1 MKTKYGKWSTVSRF
15 FQTLRFKSALV
26 AVVSLFAIIK
36 LTAQNQNPPSP
47 PVVEATPAG
56 AMQEQASHPTNESFQ
71 FVILPNG
78 AMTMRRLAPQSTNA
92 TATPGSP
99 AAPSP
104 AETQPAT
111 VAPASLQT
119 TPTPTNETAT
129 AGSPAASSPVETQPA
144 TSAPAS
150 LQTTPMSAA
159 SDDYHWDPFER
170 HTKAAPA
177 PASSARQ
184 PATPQPAT
192 PQPAAP
198 QPAAPQPAAS
208 QAAASTG
215 DAMVMPS
222 PLLQAPKPTK
232 NEISVS
238 GDVMMG
244 QGTVTL
250 PLGYSLK
257 QSLGGIVPTPVS
269 AFSVPRSSTY
279 YGGTVSYSYG
289 QAWYVDLSFAQ
300 GQSSGSQTIDT
311 GWLGPLNSTFSI
323 DDTWYQLYV
332 KYTFPQLRGKR
343 FSAYLR
349 AGASYINSE
358 LKDNSTSYTQKD
370 TTQDLL
376 GNLGGGLGYTVYSS
390 RHLRFGLQTEIEGF
404 YGNRSQSS
412 LETLEGDHGLTPTS
426 ASINNSLYGG
436 IGRAT
441 MRLEYRLGQS
451 GLFKIF
457 GEAGAEGRYT
467 MISYPGAG
475 TKNELLWGPYAKLGI
490 RYAF

>member
-1 MKTKYGKWSTVSRF
+1 LG
-15 FQTLRFKSALV
+15 FKSVLI
-26 AVVSLFAIIK
+26 VVMALFATIM

-47 PVVEATPAG
+47 PVIEATPVG
-56 AMQEQASHPTNESFQ
+56 AMQKQGTQPASEHFQ

-78 AMTMRRLAPQSTNA
+78 AMTMRRLATLSTNA
-92 TATPGSP
+92 TATPSSP
-99 AAPSP
+99 AATSP

-111 VAPASLQT
+111 AAPASLQT
-119 TPTPTNETAT
+119 TPA
-129 AGSPAASSPVETQPA
+129 PAASDE
-144 TSAPAS
+144 
-150 LQTTPMSAA
+150 
-159 SDDYHWDPFER
+159 YHWDPFER
-170 HTKAAPA
+170 HTKAAPS
-177 PASSARQ
+177 PASS
-184 PATPQPAT
+184 
-192 PQPAAP
+192 
-198 QPAAPQPAAS
+198 APQPAAS
-208 QAAASTG
+208 QPAASQPAASAG

-222 PLLQAPKPTK
+222 PSLLQAPKPTK

-238 GDVMMG
+238 GDVMLG

-279 YGGTVSYSYG
+279 FGGTVSYSYG

-300 GQSSGSQTIDT
+300 GQSSGSQSIDT
-311 GWLGPLNSTFSI
+311 GFLGSLNSTFSI
-323 DDTWYQLYV
+323 NDTWYQIYA

-349 AGASYINSE
+349 VGASYINSE
-358 LKDNSTSYTQKD
+358 LKDNSSDPIRYVQTDK
-370 TTQDLL
+370 TQDLL

-412 LETLEGDHGLTPTS
+412 LETLGSDNGLTPTS

-457 GEAGAEGRYT
+457 SEVGAEGRYT
-467 MISYPGAG
+467 MVSYPGAG
-475 TKNELLWGPYAKLGI
+475 TQNELLWGPYAKLGI